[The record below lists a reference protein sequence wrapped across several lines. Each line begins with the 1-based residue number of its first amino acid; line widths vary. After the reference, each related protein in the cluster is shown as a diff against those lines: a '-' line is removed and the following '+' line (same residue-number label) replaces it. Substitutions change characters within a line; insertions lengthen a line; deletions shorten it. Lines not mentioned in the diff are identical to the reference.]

1 MDSTHFDLAIIG
13 AGPAGCTLALKLGE
27 SGMRIAV
34 IEKDHFPREKICGDA
49 LSGKVVS
56 ILKRMP
62 DGIFMRFLSHPGKTP
77 SGGIRF
83 VAPDLSSLFL
93 QFPPADNKPPHAPG
107 YIFPRRD
114 FDQFLVSE
122 VKAMPGVTFFE
133 GEKANTVAREQ
144 GFMKIATDGRSI
156 TASMVAFAGG
166 VASKTCEL
174 VSPGLSRKYRVSV
187 GLRAYY
193 KNITGFDKE
202 GSIELFFLK
211 DILPCYL
218 WVFPPVNGVSN
229 AGIGMLQEDILKKR
243 VSLQSMMEQCIRE
256 VPELSQR
263 FANAERISPFQAH
276 PLPLWRPGNKLSGN
290 GFILLGDAASLVDPF
305 TGEGIGNAMA
315 SGEVAAGV
323 VLDCFK
329 SSDFSEKKLAEY
341 DRKIMKRLRE
351 LRTASILLSLAH
363 CEWLF
368 NLIVKYGNRNKLL
381 RKLFYSRM
389 T

>member
-1 MDSTHFDLAIIG
+1 MNSNHFDLAIIG

-34 IEKDHFPREKICGDA
+34 FDKDHFPREKICGDA

-62 DGIFMRFLSHPGKTP
+62 GGIFMRFLSHAGKTP

-83 VAPDLSSLFL
+83 VGPDLSSLFL
-93 QFPPADNKPPHAPG
+93 PFPPADNKPPHAPG

-133 GEKANTVAREQ
+133 GEKVNTATREQ
-144 GFMKIATDGRSI
+144 GYMKILTDRRNI
-156 TASMVAFAGG
+156 TASMVAFADG
-166 VASKTCEL
+166 VASKSGNQPFPEL
-174 VSPGLSRKYRVSV
+174 SGKNRVSV

-193 KNITGFDKE
+193 KDITGFDKV

-243 VSLQSMMEQCIRE
+243 VSLQSMMEKCIRE

-276 PLPLWRPGNKLSGN
+276 TLPLWRPGNKLSGN
-290 GFILLGDAASLVDPF
+290 RFILLGDAASLVDPF

-323 VLDCFK
+323 ILDCFR
-329 SSDFSEKKLAEY
+329 SSDFSAKRLLDY
-341 DRKIMKRLRE
+341 DRKIRKRLKE
-351 LRTASILLSLAH
+351 LKTGSILLSLARW
-363 CEWLF
+363 EWLF
-368 NLIVKYGNRNKLL
+368 NLVMKQGNRNKLV
-381 RKLFYSRM
+381 RRFLFSRL

>member
-1 MDSTHFDLAIIG
+1 MDSKHFDLAIIG
-13 AGPAGCTLALKLGE
+13 AGPAGCTLALNLGG
-27 SGMRIAV
+27 SGMRIAI

-62 DGIFMRFLSHPGKTP
+62 GGIFTRFLSHPGKTA

-93 QFPPADNKPPHAPG
+93 EFPPADNHPPHAPG

-114 FDQFLVSE
+114 FDQFLVNE
-122 VKAMPGVTFFE
+122 VKGLPAVTFFE
-133 GEKANTVAREQ
+133 GEKVNSVTREQ
-144 GFMKIATDGRSI
+144 GFMKILTDGRSI
-156 TASMVAFAGG
+156 TAGMVAFADG
-166 VASKTCEL
+166 VASKTSEQ
-174 VSPGLSRKYRVSV
+174 VSQGLLRKNRISV

-211 DILPCYL
+211 DILPCYM
-218 WVFPPVNGVSN
+218 WIFPPVNGVSN
-229 AGIGMLQEDILKKR
+229 AGIGMLQEDILRKR

-256 VPELSQR
+256 VPELSRR
-263 FANAERISPFQAH
+263 FVNAERISPFQAH
-276 PLPLWRPGNKLSGN
+276 PLPLWRRGNKLSGN
-290 GFILLGDAASLVDPF
+290 RFILLGDAASLVDPF

-315 SGEVAAGV
+315 SGEVAAGII
-323 VLDCFK
+323 LDCFR
-329 SSDFSEKKLAEY
+329 SSDFSAKSLSEY
-341 DRKIMKRLRE
+341 DRKIRKRLND
-351 LRTASILLSLAH
+351 LKTGSILLSLAH
-363 CEWLF
+363 REWLF
-368 NLIVKYGNRNKLL
+368 NLVVKLGNRNKLL
-381 RKLFYSRM
+381 RKFFYSRM